1 VKEFAELVKNF
12 FPTKLT
18 PQIYAIIM
26 KLSKDTFISTYL
38 FKWCWRFVYDH
49 Y

>member
-1 VKEFAELVKNF
+1 VREFAELVKNF

-38 FKWCWRFVYDH
+38 LE
-49 Y
+49 